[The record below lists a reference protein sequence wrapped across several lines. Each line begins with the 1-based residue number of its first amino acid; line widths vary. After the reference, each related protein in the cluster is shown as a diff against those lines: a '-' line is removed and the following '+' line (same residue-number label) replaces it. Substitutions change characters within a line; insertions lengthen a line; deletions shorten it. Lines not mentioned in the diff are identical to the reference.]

1 MRVRVGEGRRLG
13 GMNGQGKGWRD
24 DNCPLLCTL
33 QGPPY
38 LTRNFLFPSFS
49 PSPYLS
55 LYLSLPLSLSL
66 SLSPRYR
73 APELLLGSTTYTKSV
88 DIWAIGCIFGELID
102 GQPLFP
108 GESEIDQMYI
118 IQKVLGS
125 LTPEQHEMFLR
136 NPRFLGLKFP
146 DMSRPETLQVRS
158 GGRRRGGERDYRS
171 RPVPYRVP
179 CPLLPS
185 AALLPALDLD
195 MCPAMCPAM

>member
-1 MRVRVGEGRRLG
+1 MGERRRLG
-13 GMNGQGKGWRD
+13 GMNGKGKGWRD
-24 DNCPLLCTL
+24 DNCPLLCPLSNTQRTL
-33 QGPPY
+33 
-38 LTRNFLFPSFS
+38 FLLLPL
-49 PSPYLS
+49 PR
-55 LYLSLPLSLSL
+55 SLPRSLSL

-158 GGRRRGGERDYRS
+158 GGGGRERERE
-171 RPVPYRVP
+171 REREIIVVGL
-179 CPLLPS
+179 CPIMCPITMLPS
-185 AALLPALDLD
+185 ALH
-195 MCPAMCPAM
+195 

>member
-1 MRVRVGEGRRLG
+1 M
-13 GMNGQGKGWRD
+13 
-24 DNCPLLCTL
+24 
-33 QGPPY
+33 
-38 LTRNFLFPSFS
+38 
-49 PSPYLS
+49 
-55 LYLSLPLSLSL
+55 
-66 SLSPRYR
+66 
-73 APELLLGSTTYTKSV
+73 

-158 GGRRRGGERDYRS
+158 GGGGGREREREII
-171 RPVPYRVP
+171 VVGL
-179 CPLLPS
+179 CPITMLPS
-185 AALLPALDLD
+185 ALH
-195 MCPAMCPAM
+195 